1 MPEWSKG
8 PDCKSGGIAFEGS
21 NPSSPTV
28 VCGRSSMV
36 ELQPSK
42 LVVWVRFPSP
52 AVHVARIGQEGVGRG
67 TGSNERVIGGFAR
80 RARSGRGLEE
90 RLWKGTCDCAVGEPA
105 AVAQLVERFLGK

>member
-1 MPEWSKG
+1 MPEWPKG

-52 AVHVARIGQEGVGRG
+52 A
-67 TGSNERVIGGFAR
+67 
-80 RARSGRGLEE
+80 L
-90 RLWKGTCDCAVGEPA
+90 PA
-105 AVAQLVERFLGK
+105 AVAQLVERFLGKDEVMGSSPISSLFTATSVEECQV